1 MEKDNSAFSNFLLD
15 VDGFIKGKEDGFKIQ
30 SLNQKFSNER
40 DFTNALITE
49 VLLEGGFHQIIHDF
63 YIFHELLS
71 EILGENISLKSGH
84 EGVGNKSMSKEDKK
98 KVHKINNLM
107 KPFLN
112 DIMKLY
118 RFYKDEDVLRGGSD
132 SDMGL
137 VRTPLADPV
146 PESESDDGS
155 GKRGKELIPHGNTP
169 ETPFEYSKG
178 WTPIRKVR
186 ATVSTIQ
193 IVGGIGICC
202 CLCSQ
207 LQQAAAVVTMA
218 KDFTIQV
225 SEMFP
230 KEDMLFCDHPRA
242 PKDLWGSPTDCYP
255 RTGSWSEQLWSA
267 GQIAKS
273 PLVIAGEAVN
283 LIGMASATGFGLLGT
298 YLFLNMMFIPTFDF
312 FIRQPLAQLE
322 NVENKARGWVHPGA
336 EASPQEYEEMMENRK
351 TRERLEGI
359 FKGRSAGRSRSRS
372 RSRRRSRRSRGRRS
386 RGRRSRGEQRL
397 PDRGSPPRPLSP
409 PPAPPPQALPAPG
422 QGSEVSSGV
431 NKLDGGG
438 RKNCSQRKP
447 RKNRSQRKP
456 RKNRSQRKS
465 RKNRS
470 QRKPRKNRSQ
480 RK

>member
-1 MEKDNSAFSNFLLD
+1 MENGNSAFSNFLLD

-30 SLNQKFSNER
+30 SLNKTFSNER

-71 EILGENISLKSGH
+71 EILGEDISLKNKGGR

-98 KVHKINNLM
+98 KVHKINDLM

-118 RFYKDEDVLRGGSD
+118 RFYKDKDVLRGGSD

-146 PESESDDGS
+146 PESESDDDS

-207 LQQAAAVVTMA
+207 LQQAATVVTMA

-230 KEDMLFCDHPRA
+230 KEEMLFCDHPRA

-267 GQIAKS
+267 GQVAKT

-283 LIGMASATGFGLLGT
+283 LIGMASATGIGLLGT

-336 EASPQEYEEMMENRK
+336 EASPQEYEEMMENRETMK
-351 TRERLEGI
+351 RLEGM
-359 FKGRSAGRSRSRS
+359 FKGRSASRSRGRG
-372 RSRRRSRRSRGRRS
+372 RSRSRGRRS
-386 RGRRSRGEQRL
+386 RGKQRPL
-397 PDRGSPPRPLSP
+397 LDRGSPPRPLSP
-409 PPAPPPQALPAPG
+409 TPTPSPQPLIESG
-422 QGSEVSSGV
+422 QDNGVGSGINQV
-431 NKLDGGG
+431 DGGG
-438 RKNCSQRKP
+438 RKNRSQRKP
-447 RKNRSQRKP
+447 RKKRSQRKPRKKRSQRKP
-456 RKNRSQRKS
+456 RKNRSQRK
-465 RKNRS
+465 
-470 QRKPRKNRSQ
+470 
-480 RK
+480 